1 EPFAAVVR
9 DSPYPTGS
17 LEHQQFL
24 DLKTFLA
31 DDILF
36 KTDRASMATSLEARV
51 PYLDHELV
59 EFAFRVPPSMK
70 LRGFTGKWILRRAF
84 KDRIPA
90 AILRRRKSGF
100 SVPIAAW
107 LRGDLRAMAR
117 DLLHPRRLGPQGLF
131 RPERVAHLL
140 AEHEAGAAD
149 HGRTLWAL
157 LMYQLWHD
165 RYAGAD
171 AAAGLAAARAA
182 GVAGGG
188 SGR

>member
-1 EPFAAVVR
+1 
-9 DSPYPTGS
+9 
-17 LEHQQFL
+17 Q
-24 DLKTFLA
+24 TFLA

-70 LRGFTGKWILRRAF
+70 LRAFTGKWILRRAF
-84 KDRIPA
+84 RGRIPP

-107 LRGDLRAMAR
+107 LRGDLREIAG
-117 DLLHPRRLGPQGLF
+117 DLLHPRRIAAQGLF
-131 RPERVAHLL
+131 RPDRVDQLRR
-140 AEHEAGAAD
+140 EHESGAAD

-165 RYAGAD
+165 RYAGASVGSEV
-171 AAAGLAAARAA
+171 AAAQAA
-182 GVAGGG
+182 GAVGRGGG
-188 SGR
+188 R